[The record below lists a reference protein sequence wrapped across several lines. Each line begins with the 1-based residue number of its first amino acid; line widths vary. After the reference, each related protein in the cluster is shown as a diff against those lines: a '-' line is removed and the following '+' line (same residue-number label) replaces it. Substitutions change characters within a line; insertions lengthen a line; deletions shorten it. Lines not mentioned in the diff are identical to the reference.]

1 MHRQSDAPVR
11 RGETMTIPR
20 KTLCIVY
27 ALIGVAALI
36 GCWANNVHYL
46 GGGFV
51 AANVRF
57 WQETLVNPASR
68 SITIDLLFLGLAAII
83 WMLLEARRLS
93 MRGVWLYV
101 LAGAFVAISV
111 ALPAFLVHREL
122 ALARRDA
129 STGAGTLS
137 AGDMLGV
144 ALLALLVLTY
154 AIVALGK

>member
-1 MHRQSDAPVR
+1 
-11 RGETMTIPR
+11 MTIPR

-36 GCWANNVHYL
+36 GCWANNIHYL

-111 ALPAFLVHREL
+111 AFPAFLVHREL

>member
-1 MHRQSDAPVR
+1 MHRQSDASIR
-11 RGETMTIPR
+11 RGEIMTIPR
-20 KTLCIVY
+20 RTLCVVY
-27 ALIGVAALI
+27 ALIGIAALI

-57 WQETLVNPASR
+57 WQETFANPASR

-111 ALPAFLVHREL
+111 AFPAFLVHREL
-122 ALARRDA
+122 ALARRDG

-137 AGDMLGV
+137 ATDILGL
-144 ALLALLVLTY
+144 ALLGLLVLTY
-154 AIVALGK
+154 TIVALGK

>member
-1 MHRQSDAPVR
+1 
-11 RGETMTIPR
+11 MTIPR

>member
-1 MHRQSDAPVR
+1 
-11 RGETMTIPR
+11 MTISR
-20 KTLCIVY
+20 KALCVVY
-27 ALIGVAALI
+27 ALVGLAALI

-46 GGGFV
+46 GGGFI

-101 LAGAFVAISV
+101 LAGAFIAISV
-111 ALPAFLVHREL
+111 AFPAFLVHREL
-122 ALARRDA
+122 ALARRDG
-129 STGAGTLS
+129 SSSAGTLS
-137 AGDMLGV
+137 SADILGV
-144 ALLALLVLTY
+144 ALLGLLVLTY
-154 AIVALGK
+154 AFVALGKQAH

>member
-1 MHRQSDAPVR
+1 
-11 RGETMTIPR
+11 MTIPR

-27 ALIGVAALI
+27 ALIGIAALI
-36 GCWANNVHYL
+36 GCWANNIHYL
-46 GGGFV
+46 GDGFA

-111 ALPAFLVHREL
+111 AFPAFLVHREL

-144 ALLALLVLTY
+144 ALLALLVRTY